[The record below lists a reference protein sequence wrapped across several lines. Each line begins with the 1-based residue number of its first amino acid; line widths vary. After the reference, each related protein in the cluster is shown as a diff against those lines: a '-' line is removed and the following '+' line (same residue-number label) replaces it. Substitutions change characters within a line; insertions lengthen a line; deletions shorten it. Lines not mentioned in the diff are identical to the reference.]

1 MRLVESTWQIDIDDM
16 NSKEIDKEDKIV
28 LGRTLSHDNSACIIR
43 NGEIVCAIA
52 TERLS
57 RIKHDYANN
66 DLAIQ
71 YCLDATGIELD
82 DVDVIVQN
90 TPKHYFRAGSE
101 SDLIR
106 DDDHRLWTISHHL
119 AHAWGAF
126 ATSPF
131 ESAVVVVIDGRGN
144 FVPPGRDVVLPPG
157 SERDV
162 AFHVNNGRDWSI
174 EVESIYYATDRQ
186 IDLLYRNQNRGIP
199 ASIGS
204 SFSRRPGLYPGEYSG
219 YYQFAGLGA
228 MYEQATYGIFGNSLD
243 GGKVMGLSA
252 FSKSNNK
259 QVAQIIQT
267 NCSDDPYRLGTQ
279 WLFDQK
285 GAVSVNSD
293 FELAASIS
301 SNVQES
307 LELGVNKVMELA
319 RRLSG
324 EQHLCYSGGV
334 ALNGCANEKVIRSGI
349 FKEVYIQPACN
360 DAGTSIGCAFFGY
373 AHVLGE
379 KLKHGRHL
387 DFTGKSYDDE
397 IEESVIR
404 WQSSIKAS
412 RVDELVR
419 SACNLLCSGQIIGW
433 CRGASEFGPRAL
445 GHRSILSLPHP
456 ISVKDKINNSIKR
469 REGFRPF
476 APIVP
481 LEDAKRYF
489 DIEGESPYMLRIVDV
504 RPQYRSSL
512 SAITHVDGTARVQ
525 TVKQE
530 DDPVLH
536 HLLCAVGRI
545 NGIPVLL
552 NTSFNMAGFPMV
564 ETPDDAIECFI
575 TSNLDSL
582 FINDWLLERRFQTTE
597 SLRAQKNT
605 IWILAPGV
613 EIFRRYVFSKD
624 EAWLQHG
631 HRRRNISIEDA
642 EFLSELKSFTTAKEQ
657 ESVHANLNSGRRLIE
672 TLLNEGWIYGASN

>member
-1 MRLVESTWQIDIDDM
+1 MR
-16 NSKEIDKEDKIV
+16 
-28 LGRTLSHDNSACIIR
+28 GA
-43 NGEIVCAIA
+43 
-52 TERLS
+52 
-57 RIKHDYANN
+57 
-66 DLAIQ
+66 
-71 YCLDATGIELD
+71 
-82 DVDVIVQN
+82 
-90 TPKHYFRAGSE
+90 
-101 SDLIR
+101 
-106 DDDHRLWTISHHL
+106 HL
-119 AHAWGAF
+119 
-126 ATSPF
+126 
-131 ESAVVVVIDGRGN
+131 
-144 FVPPGRDVVLPPG
+144 PPGRDVVLPPG

-293 FELAASIS
+293 FELAAYIS

-324 EQHLCYSGGV
+324 ERHLCYSGGV

-379 KLKHGRHL
+379 KLKHGRYL

-397 IEESVIR
+397 TEESIIR
-404 WQSSIKAS
+404 WQSSIKACQ
-412 RVDELVR
+412 VDDLVR

-433 CRGASEFGPRAL
+433 YRGASEFGPRAL

-456 ISVKDKINNSIKR
+456 ISVKDKINIGSAGASVTLSEIPVNSYRALDTIEVPNIKFTPTQLDESIIVSSDIIITMTTSHKNCIFRDYGNFDEKKIFNLIELSNIILYFQSEKIYSRTPYR
-469 REGFRPF
+469 RARADELSKSKIISIIFSKISKLKEINREELIT
-476 APIVP
+476 ARN
-481 LEDAKRYF
+481 L
-489 DIEGESPYMLRIVDV
+489 DIEDPFGKPFSTYLRV
-504 RPQYRSSL
+504 
-512 SAITHVDGTARVQ
+512 AR
-525 TVKQE
+525 KIKE
-530 DDPVLH
+530 
-536 HLLCAVGRI
+536 
-545 NGIPVLL
+545 
-552 NTSFNMAGFPMV
+552 
-564 ETPDDAIECFI
+564 
-575 TSNLDSL
+575 
-582 FINDWLLERRFQTTE
+582 
-597 SLRAQKNT
+597 
-605 IWILAPGV
+605 
-613 EIFRRYVFSKD
+613 
-624 EAWLQHG
+624 
-631 HRRRNISIEDA
+631 NISIIFDYL
-642 EFLSELKSFTTAKEQ
+642 FG
-657 ESVHANLNSGRRLIE
+657 V
-672 TLLNEGWIYGASN
+672 